1 MYRSSPAAIS
11 PNYWFGETKFDIIQW
26 QRVKHTIGMRIGYA
40 RVSTRDQNLDLQ
52 VDALKAASCERI
64 YRDVASGAKTAR
76 PALDELLGQLR
87 AGDLLV
93 IWKLDRMGRS
103 LKHLVELVGSLI
115 ERKVGLLSLNDP
127 IDTTSAQGRLV
138 FNLFAS
144 LAEFERELIRERTQ
158 AGLSAAR
165 SRGRVG
171 GRPKG
176 LPSQAEATALAAETL
191 YRERKLSVAAIA
203 QKLHVSKSTLY
214 SYLRHRG
221 VEIGP
226 YKKPAQSRSGPS
238 MDGGEAGPQKVA
250 TVRLALR
257 IENNNKFVRG
267 KKRAREEIE
276 RHCLAEY
283 HAKRLPSGEY
293 QLTVPYSS
301 HEDLDQR
308 VHELLGDIASQADDR
323 NCFSESEARLEGND
337 RHW

>member
-1 MYRSSPAAIS
+1 MHRRLPAAIRS
-11 PNYWFGETKFDIIQW
+11 NYWFGETKFDIIHAQP
-26 QRVKHTIGMRIGYA
+26 VKQTIGVKIGYA

-52 VDALKAASCERI
+52 VDALKAAGCERI
-64 YRDVASGAKTAR
+64 YRDMASGAKTAR

-87 AGDLLV
+87 AGDVLV

-103 LKHLVELVGSLI
+103 LKHLVELVGNLI

-127 IDTTSAQGRLV
+127 IDTTNAQGRLV

-158 AGLSAAR
+158 AGLTAAR

-176 LPSQAEATALAAETL
+176 LPPQAEATALAAETL

-226 YKKPAQSRSGPS
+226 YKTVQSRLSPS
-238 MDGGEAGPQKVA
+238 TAVGEADPPKVA
-250 TVRLALR
+250 TIRLTLR

-267 KKRAREEIE
+267 KKRAREDIE
-276 RHCLAEY
+276 RYCLAEY
-283 HAKRLPSGEY
+283 GAKPQPGGEY
-293 QLTVPYSS
+293 ELKMPYSS
-301 HEDLDQR
+301 DDDLDKR
-308 VHELLGDIASQADDR
+308 MHELLGDISSEADDR
-323 NCFSESEARLEGND
+323 NCFSESDARMEGTD

>member
-1 MYRSSPAAIS
+1 M
-11 PNYWFGETKFDIIQW
+11 K
-26 QRVKHTIGMRIGYA
+26 IGYA

-52 VDALKAASCERI
+52 LDALKRAGCERI
-64 YRDVASGAKTAR
+64 YQEVASGSKTAR

-87 AGDLLV
+87 AEDVLV

-127 IDTTSAQGRLV
+127 IDTTNAQGRLV

-165 SRGRVG
+165 ARGRVG

-176 LPSQAEATALAAETL
+176 LPPQAQAIAMAAETL
-191 YRERKLSVAAIA
+191 YRERRMSVAAIA
-203 QKLHVSKSTLY
+203 QKLHISKSTLY

-226 YKKPAQSRSGPS
+226 YEKLAAVRSVQPVG
-238 MDGGEAGPQKVA
+238 DGGDA
-250 TVRLALR
+250 TRTATIILTLR

-267 KKRAREEIE
+267 KKRAQENIE
-276 RHCLAEY
+276 RYCLEECN
-283 HAKRLPSGEY
+283 AKRMPSGEY
-293 QLTVPYSS
+293 KLKVPYRSD
-301 HEDLDQR
+301 EDLDKAMD
-308 VHELLGDIASQADDR
+308 ELLGDIASEADDR
-323 NCFSESEARLEGND
+323 NCFSESEAHMEGAD
-337 RHW
+337 RHWG